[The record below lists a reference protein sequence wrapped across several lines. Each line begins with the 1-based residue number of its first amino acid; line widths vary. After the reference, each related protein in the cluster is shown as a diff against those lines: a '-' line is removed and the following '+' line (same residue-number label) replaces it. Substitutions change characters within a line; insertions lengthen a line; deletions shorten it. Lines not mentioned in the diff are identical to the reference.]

1 MTETAP
7 TAAELLE
14 KRRAFALAQE
24 ARLRALEKDWKPIP
38 DCPLITPMT
47 RFLGIDD
54 AGLRACYAARKDQPF
69 ELPAMPRLRTRIDVG
84 LSTEQDL
91 RMRDYQKQMVLHF
104 HHMPR
109 FVDGDSVGLGKT
121 LCAIAGTCA
130 FDHVISQQGKKT
142 KTIIFTTT
150 STAHQWESEI
160 KRFSTL
166 NPWVLK
172 DAYKFKGDTKITYGH
187 KARMAQ
193 LQKFLEH
200 SQLDVLIVRYS
211 QFIGRRKKIAG
222 PLDADGKP
230 VDEEGKENLS
240 QEIRDFRD
248 ALSGIKGR
256 SVLILDETHKIK
268 TPGAQIR
275 NMVVSVQRKF
285 SKVWGLTA
293 TAIKNHLEEFY
304 SIMAALGIS
313 PLGSLNYF
321 RENFCQWQAIRMG
334 PRVDYKIIG
343 YTRIPEFKVGI
354 RPFYWGRSQ
363 AQVKEPLPKLTTLYH
378 PVELSEAQS
387 KLLLEDIPSG
397 NYVLPPIIR
406 TVAGEV
412 EVVERDPTNLMT
424 MLSVSQL
431 VANSPALLDR
441 SDLKVFHSP
450 ALSAKEEV
458 LLDLL
463 DGELLGEKVIIF
475 TKYKSWIDRLEH
487 LTGGKKFTARNFL
500 RVTGDEK
507 GTKREKNRQLFQN
520 NPDYDFIAINSAG
533 IEGLNL
539 QQAAHMICLDLPW
552 SWGDLIQLVGRMVR
566 MASPHSAC
574 TLHILYAMGTIDEFV
589 IETQRSKKGV
599 FERILGSAGTVGLLD
614 NVGPEAAGPT
624 LAEELELAG
633 LGLENESDDDF
644 KDLLRAHAKKIGIRP
659 YVFGEIL
666 AKQAAGMRDVHVEGR
681 SGRRDL
687 SEEELEERW

>member
-1 MTETAP
+1 MSDSAP
-7 TAAELLE
+7 SMSDLQAR
-14 KRRAFALAQE
+14 KRAFAIAQE
-24 ARLRALEKDWKPIP
+24 QKLRDLEKSWKPIP

-47 RFLGIDD
+47 RFLGIPDE
-54 AGLRACYAARKDQPF
+54 GLRECYAIRKGA
-69 ELPAMPRLRTRIDVG
+69 EAVLPPMPRLRDRIDEG
-84 LSTEQDL
+84 TPTEQPL
-91 RMRDYQKQMVLHF
+91 RMRGCQKEMVVHM

-130 FDHVISQQGKKT
+130 FDHVISQQGQKT

-150 STAHQWESEI
+150 STAHQWDTEI

-172 DAYKFKGDTKITYGH
+172 DAYKFKGDSKITYGH

-193 LQKFLEH
+193 LQKFLDH
-200 SQLDVLIVRYS
+200 PKLDVLIIRYS
-211 QFIGRRKKIAG
+211 QFIGRRKKIASA
-222 PLDADGKP
+222 LDADGKP
-230 VDEEGKENLS
+230 VDSEGKENLS

-275 NMVVSVQRKF
+275 NMVVSIQRKF
-285 SKVWGLTA
+285 TKVWGLTA

-321 RENFCQWQAIRMG
+321 RENYCNWQAIQMG
-334 PRVDYKIIG
+334 PRTDYKIIG
-343 YTRIPEFKVGI
+343 YNRIPEFKVGI

-378 PVELSEAQS
+378 PVELSDVQS

-397 NYVLPPIIR
+397 TYVLPPIIR

-412 EVVERDPTNLMT
+412 EVVERDPSNLMT
-424 MLSVSQL
+424 MLSVTQL

-450 ALSAKEEV
+450 TLSAKEEV

-463 DGELLGEKVIIF
+463 DGQLLGEKVIIF
-475 TKYKSWIDRLEH
+475 TKYRSWIDRLEH
-487 LTGGKKFTARNFL
+487 LTGGKRFTSRNFL
-500 RVTGDEK
+500 RVTGNEK
-507 GTKREKNRQLFQN
+507 GAKREKNRQLFQN
-520 NPDYDFIAINSAG
+520 DPDYDFIAINSAG

-614 NVGPEAAGPT
+614 AEVAAGPT

-644 KDLLRAHAKKIGIRP
+644 KDLLRAHAKKIGMRP
-659 YVFGEIL
+659 YVTGEIL
-666 AKQAAGMRDVHVEGR
+666 AKQVAGMRDLHVDGR
-681 SGRRDL
+681 SGRKDL
-687 SEEELEERW
+687 NEEELADRW